1 MLCLKIPRN
10 VPVKS
15 CMKRWEVKSWRH
27 WNTHC
32 VPAWICR
39 EMGLLPL
46 QLWWVLLILCQCLSC
61 PSRLLDSAGNV
72 CAQFQPQQL
81 HKPHWCTQMPHW
93 SVHPGMDRWVCAS
106 TFPVFTGESTRWA
119 GAENTNSFMLLV
131 FFSGETLIFDKSVL
145 FVYNNGSTQRI
156 FAAAWIPVEDAE
168 EPVHPVSM
176 ETHAGGRGCKMTGK
190 EQAEAK

>member
-131 FFSGETLIFDKSVL
+131 FFSGETLILTKVFFL
-145 FVYNNGSTQRI
+145 FTTMALLRESLLLPESQWRMQRNPFI
-156 FAAAWIPVEDAE
+156 LFLWKLMQGVGAA
-168 EPVHPVSM
+168 
-176 ETHAGGRGCKMTGK
+176 R
-190 EQAEAK
+190 